1 MIITLIGMPGS
12 GKSCMGRS
20 LASKGKMKLIDADK
34 LIEARYGMKLQELI
48 DKHGIEAFR
57 KMEEEVLMSIDSDVD
72 AILSTGGSAVYSAPA
87 MEYLRTKG
95 KVIYLYCSYETI
107 KERIGDF
114 SKRGVVLKP
123 GQDLYG
129 LYMERTPLYERYAD
143 YTLNCDGKAFGR
155 YQREGL
161 KLIESIVR

>member
-34 LIEARYGMKLQELI
+34 LIESRYGMKLQELI

-161 KLIESIVR
+161 KLIESIAR